1 MLEYKIDNL
10 LTIGKAHHLHCED
23 DVFIRE
29 EDDYILAAVFD
40 GCSSGIDSH
49 YASTA
54 HKYKL
59 KSISNNLIYTLRENE
74 NRYHPYKNTDEA
86 LKEIA
91 FDLCCRIHIMEY
103 ECNKEMLST
112 AVLLLI
118 NKITKEYSILFCGD
132 GCCCIND
139 EFHSVHDSEG
149 NSVWYLSTVKPIEF
163 LEYYNT
169 YCTKFNGII
178 EENMTL
184 CISSDGIES
193 FMTSYGSANVSLP
206 IDVFFKTD
214 NIEEKYRSWNLQR
227 LYNVLTKGKMN
238 GMNDEGLTNIDDL
251 SIIKIK
257 IKNED

>member
-1 MLEYKIDNL
+1 MNVIK
-10 LTIGKAHHLHCED
+10 KC
-23 DVFIRE
+23 F
-29 EDDYILAAVFD
+29 
-40 GCSSGIDSH
+40 
-49 YASTA
+49 
-54 HKYKL
+54 
-59 KSISNNLIYTLRENE
+59 
-74 NRYHPYKNTDEA
+74 
-86 LKEIA
+86 
-91 FDLCCRIHIMEY
+91 
-103 ECNKEMLST
+103 
-112 AVLLLI
+112 
-118 NKITKEYSILFCGD
+118 SILFCGD

-149 NSVWYLSTVKPIEF
+149 NAVWYLSTVKPIEF

-193 FMTSYGSANVSLP
+193 FMTSYGSSNVSLP

-238 GMNDEGLTNIDDL
+238 GMNNEGLTNIDDL